1 MPAYIVIMGLAA
13 ALGLAKLVLLSY
25 FLPAESFG
33 YYATVAGISA
43 VLTAILSFGRI
54 EATIKTFPRAWADG
68 RPEMLIGQS
77 KAIAGTITK
86 GTLPLAVAGCAG
98 AGWAFGAE
106 GFVIALLSALLGYGA
121 VIARLVSALN
131 LSTGDTRL
139 IQNFSL
145 FRSAFTIVVALGG
158 AMLWGWQGAIAGE
171 VLAAAATVA
180 FGLSAIR
187 GLMPFDAARV
197 PDPADRH
204 LYLSSLLTNASLMG
218 DRPVVA
224 MLAGPAVA
232 AIYAFTMMIAQM
244 GQVFVNIIGQKMGP
258 TIIQRLRGHDGLPAA
273 LRYMAL
279 GLAATAFVAVGIF
292 VAAMLALQFPAGAA
306 LFEKYQVGPALIAT
320 ACLIGVSYFYV
331 VMEYAVVARD
341 REGFV
346 LLASAAAALTF
357 VAGAALAY
365 IGNSGAA
372 GYIAAIGAA
381 RAAQVGAL
389 GLALIAGRKG

>member
-1 MPAYIVIMGLAA
+1 MGLAA

-54 EATIKTFPRAWADG
+54 EGTIKPFPRAWADG
-68 RPEMLIGQS
+68 HPEILIGQS

-86 GTLPLAVAGCAG
+86 GAIPLALIGCAG
-98 AGWAFGAE
+98 AGAAFGME
-106 GFVIALLSALLGYGA
+106 GFATALLSAFLGYGS
-121 VIARLVSALN
+121 VLARLVSALN

-145 FRSAFTIVVALGG
+145 FRSAFTIIVALGG
-158 AMLWGWQGAIAGE
+158 AMLWGWQGAVAGE
-171 VLAAAATVA
+171 VVAAGATVA

-187 GLMPFDAARV
+187 RLMPFDAARL
-197 PDPADRH
+197 PDPVDRH

-224 MLAGPAVA
+224 LLAGPAVA
-232 AIYAFTMMIAQM
+232 GVYAFTMMIAQM

-258 TIIQRLRGHDGLPAA
+258 TIIQLLRGRDGLASA
-273 LRYMAL
+273 IRYMAP
-279 GLAATAFVAVGIF
+279 GLAATAVVAAGIF
-292 VAAMLALQFPAGAA
+292 VAATVALQFPAGAA
-306 LFEKYQVGPALIAT
+306 LFDKYRVGPMLIAT
-320 ACLIGVSYFYV
+320 ACLIGISYFYV

-341 REGFV
+341 REPFV
-346 LLASAAAALTF
+346 LAAS
-357 VAGAALAY
+357 AGAAVTFIVGAY
-365 IGNSGAA
+365 IAYLSGSGAF
-372 GYIAAIGAA
+372 GYVAAIGAA
-381 RAAQVGAL
+381 RAAQL
-389 GLALIAGRKG
+389 GILGIALIARRKG